1 MIFNYT
7 QNKDGT
13 FISTSTKYKVDLKSL
28 QKPRNNVAGIN
39 CPEMAEITRLLRT
52 LGELDLSEGR
62 AYNLSFV
69 TSPGE
74 YNIADDT

>member
-1 MIFNYT
+1 MAHLSQPPPNIRW
-7 QNKDGT
+7 
-13 FISTSTKYKVDLKSL
+13 IWKSL